1 MPQIALQERVAV
13 VTGAANGLGR
23 ALALE
28 FARSGM
34 HVVAADFDE
43 AGAERVAAEVAALG
57 RRSLAVRAD
66 VRKLAD
72 VEGVL
77 AQTLSTFGACDVVVN
92 NAGVFHAAPLLST
105 SPEQWQRVVDTNLW
119 GVINGSRVFGI
130 YFSKRGQGHIVNTAS
145 AAGLFPTPGMSAY
158 STTKFAI
165 VALSLQLRW
174 EIAPSGVGVTV
185 LCPGTLKTGIVHAQG
200 VGLEH
205 TDIDNILKK
214 APVPEDLA
222 PKVVAAIRKNK
233 PMVRFGPDAFFYSF
247 LRLLPMWLVDPIGRF
262 MARQSFLFLK
272 GKDGSAPALPSSTE

>member
-1 MPQIALQERVAV
+1 MPLTALEERVAV

-23 ALALE
+23 ALALQL
-28 FARSGM
+28 ARSGM

-43 AGAERVAAEVAALG
+43 AGAQRVAAEVEALG

-72 VEGVL
+72 VEDVL
-77 AQTLSTFGACDVVVN
+77 AQTLSKFGACDVVLN
-92 NAGVFHAAPLLST
+92 NAGVFHAAPLLEAP
-105 SPEQWQRVVDTNLW
+105 PEQWQRVVDTNLW
-119 GVINGSRVFGI
+119 GVINGSRVFGV

-145 AAGLFPTPGMSAY
+145 AAGLFPTPGMGAY

-174 EIAPSGVGVTV
+174 ELAASGVDVGVTV
-185 LCPGTLKTGIVHAQG
+185 LCPGTLKTGIVHAPG

-205 TDIDNILKK
+205 TDIDNILKR

-233 PMVRFGPDAFFYSF
+233 PMLRFGPDAVFYSL
-247 LRLLPMWLVDPIGRF
+247 LRLLPMWIVDPIGRF
-262 MARQSFLFLK
+262 MARQSFIFLK
-272 GKDGSAPALPSSTE
+272 GSSPPALPSSTK